1 MMKNFSRIDQEGDSM
16 KKERLIKYFLI
27 LLCTCAVLVY
37 TVLIQPVLHERA
49 CRTRVFTDM
58 QERLDEVA
66 LSVIGILPR
75 TEKEDGSVSYG
86 GGGTGVIYASNSN
99 TYYAVTAAH
108 VVNNPAAE
116 NKVYTLKTEYTVD
129 PVMEELGIEAAA
141 ETFYESLADAKIE
154 YISPDSD
161 IAVISFESEDELSCA
176 EFEEK
181 MPAKGDRIVCL
192 GHPDS
197 RKLTV
202 TYGTIKTG
210 LKKVEMK
217 DRGNGT
223 KASDLVMEHDA
234 WLNSGSSGGPA
245 FSENMKL
252 YGINTGGSFTLTGNF
267 RKGFM
272 IPYDQLEECISHVIS
287 D

>member
-1 MMKNFSRIDQEGDSM
+1 M
-16 KKERLIKYFLI
+16 KKERFTNYVVI
-27 LLCTCAVLVY
+27 LLCTSAVLVY
-37 TVLIQPVLHERA
+37 AVLIRPVLHERS
-49 CRTRVFTDM
+49 CRKRVFEDM
-58 QERLDEVA
+58 RERLDEVT

-86 GGGTGVIYASNSN
+86 GGGTGVIYAVKNN

-108 VVNNPAAE
+108 VVNNPEAE
-116 NKVYTLKTEYTVD
+116 NKVYTLKTEYSVD
-129 PVMEELGIEAAA
+129 PVMEEIGIEAAA
-141 ETFYESLADAKIE
+141 ESFYESLADAKIE
-154 YISPDSD
+154 YISPDAD

-181 MPAKGDRIVCL
+181 MPEKGDRIVCL

-210 LKKVEMK
+210 LKTVEMK
-217 DRGNGT
+217 DKGT
-223 KASDLVMEHDA
+223 GIKASDNVMEHDA
-234 WLNSGSSGGPA
+234 WLNAGSSGGPA

-252 YGINTGGSFTLTGNF
+252 YGINTGGSFSLTGNF

-272 IPYDQLEECISHVIS
+272 IPSDQLEECISLVSIE
-287 D
+287 